1 MVDLVPVLNEILAIS
16 ALCAVLYVGGNQVYD
31 KELKPQELMT
41 FLFALF
47 SIMSPI
53 AQLTN
58 TPAVI
63 QKGIVAAETVFD
75 IIDQQPTVKN
85 GNTSIHTFTSSIS
98 VDNLHFLM
106 MVIMKYYMI
115 FILALIKEKPL
126 HWLDKVEAENLQ

>member
-98 VDNLHFLM
+98 VDNLHFSYDGNHEVLHD
-106 MVIMKYYMI
+106 IHLSIDKG
-115 FILALIKEKPL
+115 KPL